1 MASNMIRRTA
11 NGSFGTMTSYDFS
24 RDIVNLFHQV
34 AVVVVRFKVIIMF
47 SSHGLYHGGPGVST
61 DRNSVPLSR
70 DKNFFLM
77 GLKCVPLMGS
87 IVLT

>member
-1 MASNMIRRTA
+1 MNWRAA

-47 SSHGLYHGGPGVST
+47 SSHGLAQQDLGLHGQKFNYHFEGTKTSFSWAS
-61 DRNSVPLSR
+61 SVCLW
-70 DKNFFLM
+70 
-77 GLKCVPLMGS
+77 
-87 IVLT
+87 